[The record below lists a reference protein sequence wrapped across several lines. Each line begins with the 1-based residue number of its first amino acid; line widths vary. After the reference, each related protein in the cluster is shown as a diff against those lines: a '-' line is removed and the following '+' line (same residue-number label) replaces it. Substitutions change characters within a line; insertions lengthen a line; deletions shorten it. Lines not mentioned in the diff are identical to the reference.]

1 VTRRPSATGGVGV
14 CSAHQRPKG
23 GGGED
28 VNKAGLDTMKSR
40 GSRGDEEVQDEEEAE
55 QHPGRL
61 TFKDILLPSRRTV
74 LLPRTANPTPF
85 SSPSPSTS
93 AAAADLDLG
102 EESPTRLGFGR
113 SRGGFL

>member
-1 VTRRPSATGGVGV
+1 V
-14 CSAHQRPKG
+14 
-23 GGGED
+23 
-28 VNKAGLDTMKSR
+28 KSR

-61 TFKDILLPSRRTV
+61 PFKDILLPSRRTA

-102 EESPTRLGFGR
+102 EESRTWLGFGR